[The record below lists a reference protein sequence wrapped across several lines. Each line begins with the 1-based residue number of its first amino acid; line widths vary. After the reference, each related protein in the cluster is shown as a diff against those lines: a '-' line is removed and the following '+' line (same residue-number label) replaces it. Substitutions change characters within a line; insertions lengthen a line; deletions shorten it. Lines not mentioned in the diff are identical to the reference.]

1 MSFVPPE
8 FRKGTVLPSEVAIET
23 VFGCNASC
31 PMCFI
36 DQPTERSKRVM
47 KMDVFKRVVADLEP
61 HKEHITRFDM
71 WSLGEPF
78 IDPYLEERVGHV
90 KDLGFNHVAVST
102 NADLM
107 TPDRADLLME
117 MGLDTLII
125 SIDGTTA
132 DVHQE
137 LRPGTH
143 FDLVIEHAKE
153 AIRIRDDKDY
163 GTRFLI
169 RFIEQE
175 PNAHQ
180 WKEYL
185 RYWESHLSQE
195 RKDNACRYR
204 QHNYG
209 GYTGDK
215 ESMLGDEINDEME
228 RMPCR
233 YVYETLQVL
242 SDGSLCLCPADFL
255 HASMGIGDVHKSGP
269 IEAFNGKRYREIR
282 ELHACGSKND
292 MKICKDCTILYSMY
306 DREFLWEMKSHTH
319 VPRRLRV

>member
-1 MSFVPPE
+1 MSFEPPE
-8 FRKGTVLPSEVAIET
+8 FRTGTVLPSEVAIET

-36 DQPTERSKRVM
+36 DQPTERQKRVM
-47 KMDVFKRVVADLEP
+47 KMEVFERVVADLEP
-61 HKEHITRFDM
+61 HKDHITRFDM

-78 IDPYLEERVGHV
+78 IDPYLEERVGYV
-90 KDLGFNHVAVST
+90 KDRGFNHVAVST

-107 TPDRADLLME
+107 TPERAQKIME

-132 DVHQE
+132 EVHE
-137 LRPGTH
+137 ALRPGTN
-143 FDLVIEHAKE
+143 FELVDKHARE
-153 AIRIRDDKDY
+153 AVRIRDENNY

-169 RFIEQE
+169 RFIEQGK
-175 PNAHQ
+175 NAHQ
-180 WKEYL
+180 WDAYREYW
-185 RYWESHLSQE
+185 REQLSQS

-209 GYTGDK
+209 GYTGNK
-215 ESMLGDEINDEME
+215 QEMLGDNITEEME

-233 YVYETLQVL
+233 YVFETLQVL

-255 HASMGIGDVHKSGP
+255 HASMGIGDVHKKSP
-269 IEAFNGKRYREIR
+269 IEAFNGERYRDIR
-282 ELHACGSKND
+282 ELHACGEKND
-292 MKICKDCTILYSMY
+292 MQICKDCTILYSMY
-306 DREFLWEMKSHTH
+306 DREFLWEMVSHTH
-319 VPRRLRV
+319 VPRRLQA